1 MNITVAG
8 SGGWGLAMAKLLA
21 EKGHAVSVWSHRPET
36 TRLLRE
42 KRCNPKLLSGVTLP
56 EPIDFTDRLDGAGES
71 PIVVLA
77 TPSYAVAETAE
88 KLRPFLRPG
97 QTMVLLSKGFDLDHG
112 CCLLSDTVSRVRRSA
127 AVSPRPLWPPVPG
140 RPAPSWCRRP
150 AAIPISGSIPR
161 RIW

>member
-56 EPIDFTDRLDGAGES
+56 EHIDFTDRLDGAGES

-88 KLRPFLRPG
+88 RLRPFLHPG

-112 CCLLSDTVSRVRRSA
+112 CCLLSDTVSRVLG
-127 AVSPRPLWPPVPG
+127 P
-140 RPAPSWCRRP
+140 
-150 AAIPISGSIPR
+150 
-161 RIW
+161 